1 MLQCGLSRQ
10 AVISCSAGHSDG
22 GIFHLELH
30 IDMIKFEGHVACYL
44 GGQAVVSLSGG
55 HPYGKASFTN
65 LTRLKCNTNQIN
77 VKVQFALAVDRLM
90 SLSSGDAFSYWDHN
104 TDKVKP

>member
-1 MLQCGLSRQ
+1 MSLRGMLQCGLSRQ

-55 HPYGKASFTN
+55 HPYGKAFLHKSDE
-65 LTRLKCNTNQIN
+65 
-77 VKVQFALAVDRLM
+77 VEVQ
-90 SLSSGDAFSYWDHN
+90 Y
-104 TDKVKP
+104 